1 MTEASSVFRAGSW
14 IVLNWLLIMLPPP
27 SLALLP
33 LLELLLHSRSL
44 TISTTMKIMHDAN
57 YCRSDFDAQKQLFLP
72 VTKELEIPIKH
83 TNTGI
88 NIIGFL

>member
-1 MTEASSVFRAGSW
+1 MTEPSSVFRAGSW

-33 LLELLLHSRSL
+33 LLELLLDWRSL
-44 TISTTMKIMHDAN
+44 TISTTMKIMRPIVAAVILMPK
-57 YCRSDFDAQKQLFLP
+57 SSFSFLLQKSWKL
-72 VTKELEIPIKH
+72 PIKH

-88 NIIGFL
+88 NIIGLC